1 MSFRRFVLVASSA
14 AVFLLLT
21 AMGGGGAG
29 PVSDTIPRPK
39 ENYRAA
45 LVDRQGVMTRVE
57 LLACNGRTFLPLE
70 RGEGTL
76 MVPFAKVKRVILG
89 EESGSRLAAR
99 VEVEGA
105 AKALEGRLARTL
117 LFTGVTDYGNY
128 RVEARG
134 LAEIRLLQS
143 D

>member
-1 MSFRRFVLVASSA
+1 MTTRRGFIWLLCLA
-14 AVFLLLT
+14 ALPLLT

-39 ENYRAA
+39 ENHRAE
-45 LVDRQGVMTRVE
+45 LVDRQGVVTRVE
-57 LLACNGRTFLPLE
+57 LLACNGKTFLPLE

-76 MVPFAKVKRVILG
+76 MVPFAKVRKVTLG
-89 EESGSRLAAR
+89 EENGSRLAAR

-105 AKALEGRLARTL
+105 DALEGRLARTL

-134 LAEIRLLQS
+134 LAEIRMVR
-143 D
+143 

>member
-1 MSFRRFVLVASSA
+1 MSVRRSVLVVSSA

-21 AMGGGGAG
+21 AMGGGGSG

-39 ENYRAA
+39 ENYRAE
-45 LVDRQGVMTRVE
+45 LVDRQGVVTRVE

-76 MVPFAKVKRVILG
+76 MVPFSKVKRVTLG

-105 AKALEGRLARTL
+105 KALEGRLARTL
-117 LFTGVTDYGNY
+117 LFTGVTEYGNY

>member
-1 MSFRRFVLVASSA
+1 MTTRRGFIWLLCLLA
-14 AVFLLLT
+14 LPLLT

-39 ENYRAA
+39 ENHRAE
-45 LVDRQGVMTRVE
+45 LVDRQGVVTRVE
-57 LLACNGRTFLPLE
+57 LLACNGKTFLPLE

-76 MVPFAKVKRVILG
+76 MVPFAKIRKVTLG
-89 EESGSRLAAR
+89 EENGSRLAAR

-105 AKALEGRLARTL
+105 DALEGRLARTL

-128 RVEARG
+128 RIEARG
-134 LAEIRLLQS
+134 LAEIRMVR
-143 D
+143 